1 MPESLEPN
9 LEEIAEDMVH
19 LLERLRS
26 MEQAQQELADRI
38 EIVGKQVSEQMRATR
53 QTLNAMRRDLL
64 EENKAQASRHAFDAI
79 VPALDSM
86 RALLDALDTD
96 EDARTIAQLRAV
108 TSALSNLLQGIGY
121 DVFDAALGEPFDPAR
136 MECLGFADG
145 EPQTVL
151 EAVRPGYSAGNTV
164 VRPAGVRIAEPSL
177 EAGSGDREDDSADT
191 DDDGGDTEE
200 DINDT
205 VDDSS
210 ITGEGIAL

>member
-38 EIVGKQVSEQMRATR
+38 ENVGEQVSAQMTATR
-53 QTLNAMRRDLL
+53 RTLNALRRDLL

-79 VPALDSM
+79 VPVLDSM
-86 RALLDALDTD
+86 RALLNGLDAD
-96 EDARTIAQLRAV
+96 EDTKTIAQLGAV
-108 TSALSNLLQGIGY
+108 TSALSNLLQGLGY

-136 MECLGFADG
+136 MECLGFAEG

-151 EAVRPGYSAGNTV
+151 EAVRPGYRAGDTV

-177 EAGSGDREDDSADT
+177 EEDVSDTEDDSS
-191 DDDGGDTEE
+191 
-200 DINDT
+200 N
-205 VDDSS
+205 
-210 ITGEGIAL
+210 TGEGIES